1 MAVTKI
7 HRTSRTVLIIGVLIS
22 IVVMGLFYFGG
33 QAAPENLVAGDMSQ
47 PQFTDLV
54 LYWAYVLLGITIV
67 VLIGFAIVDF
77 FRGLKENPKKAF
89 SGLLVLLAL
98 VALLVVTYILGDGT
112 LLNIPGYTGSDNV
125 PPMLKMSDMW
135 LYSCYFMLVVT
146 LLAMIVLP
154 LFKRK

>member
-7 HRTSRTVLIIGVLIS
+7 HRTSRTVLIVGIVIS

-67 VLIGFAIVDF
+67 VLVDLQLWIF
-77 FRGLKENPKKAF
+77 QGLKENPKKHCLDYWYCL
-89 SGLLVLLAL
+89 S
-98 VALLVVTYILGDGT
+98 
-112 LLNIPGYTGSDNV
+112 
-125 PPMLKMSDMW
+125 W
-135 LYSCYFMLVVT
+135 LHCW
-146 LLAMIVLP
+146 
-154 LFKRK
+154 

>member
-7 HRTSRTVLIIGVLIS
+7 HRTSRTVLIIGIVIS

>member
-33 QAAPENLVAGDMSQ
+33 EAAPENLVAGDMSQ